1 MLVVAALVFA
11 LDQLSK
17 AWISANM
24 LSHDIRPVIQ
34 GIVRL
39 RYTENTGAAFG
50 LFQGG
55 TGVLSIAA
63 IAIITAIVLSATR
76 MGSRN
81 PTLMLALGLVSG
93 GAIGNLSDRLSL
105 GYVRDFIEVY
115 ALRVDFQ
122 GVVYTFPVFNVADS
136 AITVGVLLIMAIL
149 LFTKQEGTQ
158 PKTETPRYT
167 VPRNSPWFK
176 GLRTED

>member
-1 MLVVAALVFA
+1 MVVVTAVVFA
-11 LDQLSK
+11 LDQLTK

-24 LSHDIRPVIQ
+24 VSHDIRPVIE

-63 IAIITAIVLSATR
+63 IAIITALVLSATR

-81 PTLMLALGLVSG
+81 LVLMVALGLVLG

-115 ALRVDFQ
+115 ALRADF
-122 GVVYTFPVFNVADS
+122 GGIVYTFPVFNVADS
-136 AITVGVLLIMAIL
+136 AITVGVLLIMAVL
-149 LFTKQEGTQ
+149 LFGNHEPQ
-158 PKTETPRYT
+158 PKAETPRIAI
-167 VPRNSPWFK
+167 RRESPWFK
-176 GLRTED
+176 GLSED